1 MSCVR
6 VRVCVRVCVGVQ
18 ERFFFHPQL
27 FVHPHFIYVG
37 AGSKKK
43 KTAAVV
49 DFFSPRLNF
58 KDVEA
63 PRRAVCNE
71 CRFFFVRT
79 VLFIPKQKK
88 KKEPFYLKLL

>member
-71 CRFFFVRT
+71 CRFFLSE
-79 VLFIPKQKK
+79 LFYLFQNKKK